1 MVRDPSRPLRMPP
14 RIKVLEAAGAIA
26 DGRVFIEEKNSRIRA
41 TVIGSDGSRRY
52 RVVVERSG
60 EREVRVYSTDNGTKL
75 RGYIGYPIIAV
86 MMVTGL
92 LPRNKKVE
100 EAFKDIEWRK
110 LNETYKKYA
119 TVMEIVMR
127 KAETR
132 GVTRGEVEKYI
143 SRVLRNLEGQRVIYD
158 PALGG
163 IEAFL

>member
-1 MVRDPSRPLRMPP
+1 MVRDPSKPLRMPP

-26 DGRVFIEEKNSRIRA
+26 DGRVIIEESNTRIRA
-41 TVIGSDGSRRY
+41 TVVGSDGTRKY

-60 EREVRVYSTDNGTKL
+60 NREIRVYSTDNGTRF

-86 MMVTGL
+86 MMVSGL
-92 LPRNKKVE
+92 LPRNKKIE
-100 EAFKDIEWRK
+100 EAFKDIEWRR

-119 TVMEIVMR
+119 TVMEIVLR
-127 KAETR
+127 RAETR
-132 GVTRGEVEKYI
+132 GVTRAEVEKYI
-143 SRVLRNLEGQRVIYD
+143 NRVLRNLEGHRVIYD